1 VAVGGS
7 FTVKVSKKTMSIF
20 LIIDVQ
26 LHMDVVYEF
35 LFYFAFLA
43 LLKESPLKK
52 SQKNNQEGT
61 QIDFFFFEMG

>member
-1 VAVGGS
+1 
-7 FTVKVSKKTMSIF
+7 
-20 LIIDVQ
+20 
-26 LHMDVVYEF
+26 MDVVYEF

-61 QIDFFFFEMG
+61 QIDMT